1 MVDAVLLRY
10 AHERKIEPTG
20 PEAPRTVTDAV
31 RDLVQLPGASTGILA
46 EVDDERALTA
56 FASEHLVI
64 GVTGGSRRTEDLCFS
79 FIDRGEGQHPSD
91 FERTFLSLSERYKSD
106 IPFVQGKYNMGSSGV
121 LSYCGTQWYKLIV
134 SRRYDES
141 GQWGWTL
148 VRQRPSGDTPVAEYL
163 VLDQA
168 IPTFSAAAIQPM
180 MLRGAGP
187 DPEVTLSFG
196 TIVKLYSYTLEARAD
211 TSFDG
216 IRRAINANLV
226 STILPFRLR
235 AYFGAPRTERAG
247 PRGRGVDVRPLNG
260 LEFQLRRHERQS
272 RGSANGGPAVQ
283 AKEHISTIR
292 QPDLGH
298 IEIEVIRQDPK
309 VPSWLGSDRVL
320 HCVNGQVQFKQN
332 RAFLS
337 RQCGLPGLKDR
348 IVVIVDA
355 SRLTTSA
362 HNSVWKGDRER
373 VLETTVGQRY
383 LSEVREAI
391 RESDFL
397 KELQQI
403 LAAEEIAAASSRP
416 ESDLLQS
423 VIDADPNIAQLL
435 PDGTLVRRKG
445 KRSPTEFMGSD
456 SPSFVEL
463 RSRSLRENGVDI
475 SGAAERRIDFVTDAE
490 NGWLTRDRNKG
501 SVKLSGKG
509 EEHLGMRAT
518 LHNGRLRVKLNL
530 MKGTIE
536 PGQSLDLALLLEDEN
551 TVLPIRGEFRLNAV
565 ESRLVMPSGGR
576 GQKAGGGAIGE
587 GDEEVDTRGVP
598 RSQWMTEDGRGIAGE
613 PTIQWP
619 EGWTE
624 QDGGDI
630 KDLGGGTQLYRINY
644 DNAHFQYWLKRENS
658 DNERATKTARFRVGM
673 LILMMGFEDAYGR
686 MEDSADR
693 DTVDSAIE
701 IVRRMAARGAAT
713 VVMSIAETL
722 SQLVNPISVSDPDDD

>member
-1 MVDAVLLRY
+1 MGSKALTELCTNMVDAVLQRY

-46 EVDDERALTA
+46 EVDDELALIA
-56 FASEHLVI
+56 FASDHLVI
-64 GVTGGSRRTEDLCFS
+64 GVTGGIRRTEDLCFS

-121 LSYCGTQWYKLIV
+121 LSYCGTQWYKRIV

-141 GQWGWTL
+141 WSVGLDIGPPVTERRYISCGIPCAGPSNTYIL
-148 VRQRPSGDTPVAEYL
+148 RSGDTIDDAPWC
-163 VLDQA
+163 
-168 IPTFSAAAIQPM
+168 
-180 MLRGAGP
+180 RP

-196 TIVKLYSYTLEARAD
+196 TIVKLYSYTLYARAD

-247 PRGRGVDVRPLNG
+247 PRGRGVGVRPLNG
-260 LEFQLRRHERQS
+260 LEFQLRRRERQS

-283 AKEHISTIR
+283 AKEHISTSR
-292 QPDLGH
+292 QPDLEH

-403 LAAEEIAAASSRP
+403 LAAEEIAAASSRA

-445 KRSPTEFMGSD
+445 KRSPTAFMGTD

-475 SGAAERRIDFVTDAE
+475 SGASERRIDFVTDAE
-490 NGWLTRDRNKG
+490 NGWLTRDRN
-501 SVKLSGKG
+501 
-509 EEHLGMRAT
+509 
-518 LHNGRLRVKLNL
+518 
-530 MKGTIE
+530 
-536 PGQSLDLALLLEDEN
+536 
-551 TVLPIRGEFRLNAV
+551 IRICEAV
-565 ESRLVMPSGGR
+565 R
-576 GQKAGGGAIGE
+576 Q
-587 GDEEVDTRGVP
+587 
-598 RSQWMTEDGRGIAGE
+598 
-613 PTIQWP
+613 
-619 EGWTE
+619 
-624 QDGGDI
+624 
-630 KDLGGGTQLYRINY
+630 GGGTSRHEGDSSQWPTSCKTQSDER
-644 DNAHFQYWLKRENS
+644 DN
-658 DNERATKTARFRVGM
+658 
-673 LILMMGFEDAYGR
+673 
-686 MEDSADR
+686 
-693 DTVDSAIE
+693 
-701 IVRRMAARGAAT
+701 
-713 VVMSIAETL
+713 
-722 SQLVNPISVSDPDDD
+722 